1 MDLKITKTLVIP
13 SNEIKW
19 RFSRSS
25 GPGGQNVNKIESR
38 VEIIFNLEDSK
49 VLNDYQKEILKRN
62 LKTKLVNNS
71 LRLAVQA
78 HRNQLL
84 NRPLAL
90 MKFSSMIKNALEK
103 NISRKN
109 IIVDPGIGFSKDLNQ
124 NLEILRN
131 LDVFKNLNLP
141 ILIGAS
147 RKRFI
152 GEVLNENNPKERDIG
167 TLAISCLCSQLNI
180 DIVRVHNVK
189 LNYQILKV
197 ADKIYRK

>member
-62 LKTKLVNNS
+62 LKNKLVKNS
-71 LRLAVQA
+71 LCLAVQE

-84 NRPLAL
+84 NREIAL
-90 MKFSSMIKNALEK
+90 MKLSLIIKDGLNKPIKLRKSTQPSKASQKKRVEVKKKRGELKKSRQKEK
-103 NISRKN
+103 YIKY
-109 IIVDPGIGFSKDLNQ
+109 
-124 NLEILRN
+124 E
-131 LDVFKNLNLP
+131 
-141 ILIGAS
+141 
-147 RKRFI
+147 
-152 GEVLNENNPKERDIG
+152 
-167 TLAISCLCSQLNI
+167 
-180 DIVRVHNVK
+180 
-189 LNYQILKV
+189 
-197 ADKIYRK
+197 

>member
-71 LRLAVQA
+71 LRLAVQE

-84 NRPLAL
+84 NRQLAL
-90 MKFSSMIKNALEK
+90 MKFSSILKNAL
-103 NISRKN
+103 
-109 IIVDPGIGFSKDLNQ
+109 
-124 NLEILRN
+124 
-131 LDVFKNLNLP
+131 
-141 ILIGAS
+141 
-147 RKRFI
+147 
-152 GEVLNENNPKERDIG
+152 NNPFKLRKS
-167 TLAISCLCSQLNI
+167 TQPTKASQKK
-180 DIVRVHNVK
+180 RV
-189 LNYQILKV
+189 
-197 ADKIYRK
+197 DKKKKRIKYE

>member
-62 LKTKLVNNS
+62 LKNKLVNNS
-71 LRLAVQA
+71 LRLAVQE

-84 NRPLAL
+84 NRQLAL
-90 MKFSSMIKNALEK
+90 MKFSSIIK
-103 NISRKN
+103 S
-109 IIVDPGIGFSKDLNQ
+109 
-124 NLEILRN
+124 
-131 LDVFKNLNLP
+131 
-141 ILIGAS
+141 
-147 RKRFI
+147 
-152 GEVLNENNPKERDIG
+152 VLNKQFKFRKSTKPTKASQKKRVEVKKKRGELKKSRQKEK
-167 TLAISCLCSQLNI
+167 T
-180 DIVRVHNVK
+180 
-189 LNYQILKV
+189 YQI
-197 ADKIYRK
+197 

>member
-13 SNEIKW
+13 TNEIKW

-71 LRLAVQA
+71 LRLAVQE

-84 NRPLAL
+84 NRQLAL
-90 MKFSSMIKNALEK
+90 MKFRSILKNALNKPFKLRKSTQPTKASQKKRDEVKKKRGELKKSRQKEK
-103 NISRKN
+103 
-109 IIVDPGIGFSKDLNQ
+109 
-124 NLEILRN
+124 
-131 LDVFKNLNLP
+131 
-141 ILIGAS
+141 
-147 RKRFI
+147 
-152 GEVLNENNPKERDIG
+152 
-167 TLAISCLCSQLNI
+167 T
-180 DIVRVHNVK
+180 
-189 LNYQILKV
+189 YQI
-197 ADKIYRK
+197 

>member
-62 LKTKLVNNS
+62 LKNKLVNNS
-71 LRLAVQA
+71 LRLAVQE

-84 NRPLAL
+84 NRQLAL
-90 MKFSSMIKNALEK
+90 MKFSSIIK
-103 NISRKN
+103 
-109 IIVDPGIGFSKDLNQ
+109 DGLNKP
-124 NLEILRN
+124 
-131 LDVFKNLNLP
+131 F
-141 ILIGAS
+141 
-147 RKRFI
+147 
-152 GEVLNENNPKERDIG
+152 
-167 TLAISCLCSQLNI
+167 QL
-180 DIVRVHNVK
+180 
-189 LNYQILKV
+189 LKFL
-197 ADKIYRK
+197 